1 MNRPLARIQKRPSL
15 GSDPG
20 HCARKPI
27 GGQRLYSP
35 RVTERSAPPG
45 DPADVESQVRPVIR
59 PVILVPTYN
68 ERENLPLVLDAIFS
82 ATASG
87 PRYEVCIVD
96 DASPDG
102 TGALADA
109 SAAANDRVHV
119 LHRAGKEG
127 LGPAYLHGF
136 RWALAHPRR
145 FTHILQMD
153 ADLSHDPKYLPT
165 LLGRCTRDADV
176 ALGSRWVPGGG
187 IEGWS
192 LLRLAISRCGSLY
205 ARTVLGVGTSD
216 LTGGFKCFRR
226 EVLETIPLSAVRT
239 KGYGFQIEMTYRALA
254 AGFAV
259 REVPIVFPD
268 RKHGV
273 SKMSLRIFFEGASSV
288 WRLRGVSPTV
298 GGGSG
303 GHT

>member
-1 MNRPLARIQKRPSL
+1 M
-15 GSDPG
+15 
-20 HCARKPI
+20 
-27 GGQRLYSP
+27 
-35 RVTERSAPPG
+35 
-45 DPADVESQVRPVIR
+45 
-59 PVILVPTYN
+59 ILVPTYN

-87 PRYEVCIVD
+87 PRYEVCIID

-102 TGALADA
+102 TGALADEA
-109 SAAANDRVHV
+109 AAANDRVHV
-119 LHRAGKEG
+119 LHRAAKEG

-145 FTHILQMD
+145 FTHIVQMD

-165 LLGRCTRDADV
+165 LLARCTGPDDDAADV

-226 EVLETIPLSAVRT
+226 KVLETIPLSAVRT

-254 AGFAV
+254 AGFVV

-288 WRLRGVSPTV
+288 WRMRGALPTV
-298 GGGSG
+298 PPADGGGSG